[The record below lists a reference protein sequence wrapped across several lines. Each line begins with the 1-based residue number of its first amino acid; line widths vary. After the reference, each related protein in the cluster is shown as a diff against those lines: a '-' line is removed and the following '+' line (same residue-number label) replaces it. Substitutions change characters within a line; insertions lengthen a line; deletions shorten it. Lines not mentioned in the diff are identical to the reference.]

1 MVDPVQ
7 SGLVGMSSLAGVRID
22 SDSWDDTAGR
32 YRMATTAVNNETFRE
47 NIKKARDV
55 TLVNCFDL
63 MQIYE
68 VDPVQSGLVGM
79 SSLAGVRIDSDSWDD
94 TAGRT

>member
-1 MVDPVQ
+1 
-7 SGLVGMSSLAGVRID
+7 
-22 SDSWDDTAGR
+22 
-32 YRMATTAVNNETFRE
+32 MATTAVNNETFRE

-68 VDPVQSGLVGM
+68 GQ
-79 SSLAGVRIDSDSWDD
+79 
-94 TAGRT
+94 GRGFLSNRA

>member
-32 YRMATTAVNNETFRE
+32 T
-47 NIKKARDV
+47 
-55 TLVNCFDL
+55 
-63 MQIYE
+63 
-68 VDPVQSGLVGM
+68 
-79 SSLAGVRIDSDSWDD
+79 
-94 TAGRT
+94 